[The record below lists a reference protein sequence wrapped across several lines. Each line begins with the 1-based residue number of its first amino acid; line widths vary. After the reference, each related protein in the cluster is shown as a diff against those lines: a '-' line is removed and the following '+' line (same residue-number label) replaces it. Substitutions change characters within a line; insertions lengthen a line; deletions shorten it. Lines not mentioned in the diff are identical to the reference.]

1 MSYPTVTLLPR
12 KEVPVL
18 GGHPWV
24 FSKGIREPK
33 ASASQQVST
42 LGVVPVSA
50 PDLAPG
56 SLVTL
61 LASDGRGLGIGTY
74 NPLTNIRV
82 RLITRDT
89 QQTIDQAFF
98 EKRFAELT
106 TWKQNHLPPNTN
118 GYRLV
123 HAETDSIPGL
133 IIDRYGSTFVFQL
146 HTAGMEH
153 FRTEIIEALK
163 TTFSPRA
170 IVERSDIEVRKQ
182 EGLTD
187 MPITV
192 HHGDITGPVTFQ
204 ENGISF
210 YADTLHGQ
218 KTGFFLDQRDARA
231 EVGNISANK
240 RVLNLFSYSGAYS
253 VYAAKNG
260 ATQVTS
266 IDISKP
272 ALDQAKQNFKLNHLD
287 PNDTTKYAFEDHDI
301 FDIVGRAQLP
311 HGPYDVIVCD
321 PPALAKTE
329 AHVQNASKA
338 YLMLNQHCFTHLE
351 KGGVLITS
359 SCSGRISQE
368 EFRDILRIAAGR
380 AGKQTKILKWITQ
393 PADHAELLA
402 FTEGRYLKTAII
414 EVV

>member
-1 MSYPTVTLLPR
+1 MNTYPTVTLLPR
-12 KEVPVL
+12 KEVPIL

-24 FSKGIREPK
+24 FSKGI
-33 ASASQQVST
+33 ST
-42 LGVVPVSA
+42 EGRNAPA
-50 PDLAPG
+50 PDLIPG

-61 LASDGRGLGIGTY
+61 LASDGKELGIGTY

-82 RLITRDT
+82 RLITRDAT
-89 QQTIDQAFF
+89 TIIDQAFF
-98 EKRFAELT
+98 EKRFVELDA
-106 TWKQNHLPPNTN
+106 WKQKHLPPHTN

-146 HTAGMEH
+146 HTAGMER

-163 TTFSPRA
+163 TTFTPRA

-182 EGLTD
+182 EGLND

-204 ENGISF
+204 ENGINF

-231 EVGNISANK
+231 EVGMLSANK
-240 RVLNLFSYSGAYS
+240 RVMNLFSYTSAYS

-272 ALDQAKQNFKLNHLD
+272 ALEQAKQNFKLNNLD
-287 PNDTTKYAFEDHDI
+287 PNDTKFAFEDHDI

-311 HGPYDVIVCD
+311 HGPYDLIVCD

-351 KGGVLITS
+351 KGGILVTS

-380 AGKQTKILKWITQ
+380 AGRQAKILKWITQ
-393 PADHAELLA
+393 PADHAEVLA
-402 FTEGRYLKTAII
+402 FTEGRYLKTAIV

>member
-1 MSYPTVTLLPR
+1 MNTYPTVTLLPR
-12 KEVPVL
+12 KEVPIL

-33 ASASQQVST
+33 AS
-42 LGVVPVSA
+42 VVPVSTPA
-50 PDLAPG
+50 PDLIPG
-56 SLVTL
+56 SLVML
-61 LASDGRGLGIGTY
+61 LASDGRELGIGTY

-89 QQTIDQAFF
+89 TTTIDQAFF
-98 EKRFAELT
+98 EKRFAELDV
-106 TWKQNHLPPNTN
+106 WKQKHLPPHTN

-123 HAETDSIPGL
+123 HAETDSLPGL

-146 HTAGMEH
+146 HTAGMER
-153 FRTEIIEALK
+153 FRTEVIEALK
-163 TTFSPRA
+163 TTFTPRA

-182 EGLTD
+182 EGLSD

-204 ENGISF
+204 ENGINF

-231 EVGNISANK
+231 EVGALSANK
-240 RVLNLFSYSGAYS
+240 RVLNLFSYTGAYS
-253 VYAAKNG
+253 VYVAKNG

-272 ALDQAKQNFKLNHLD
+272 ALEQAKNNFTLNKLD
-287 PNDTTKYAFEDHDI
+287 PNDPKYAFEDHDI
-301 FDIVGRAQLP
+301 FDIVGRTQLP

>member
-1 MSYPTVTLLPR
+1 MSLPTVILLPR
-12 KEVPVL
+12 KEVPIL

-24 FSKGIREPK
+24 FSKGISTEG
-33 ASASQQVST
+33 ASIPLRGRNA
-42 LGVVPVSA
+42 PA
-50 PDLAPG
+50 PDLIPG

-61 LASDGRGLGIGTY
+61 LASDGKELGIGTY

-89 QQTIDQAFF
+89 QQTINTAFF
-98 EKRFAELT
+98 AKRFAELDA
-106 TWKQNHLPPNTN
+106 WKQSHLPPHTN

-123 HAETDSIPGL
+123 HAETDSLPGL

-146 HTAGMEH
+146 HTAGMEQ

-163 TTFSPRA
+163 LTFTPRA

-182 EGLTD
+182 EGLKD
-187 MPITV
+187 MPIAV

-204 ENGISF
+204 ENGINF

-231 EVGNISANK
+231 ELGMLSVNK
-240 RVLNLFSYSGAYS
+240 RILNLFCYSGAYS

-260 ATQVTS
+260 AAQVTS

-272 ALDQAKQNFKLNHLD
+272 ALEQAKNNFTLNHLN
-287 PNDTTKYAFEDHDI
+287 PNDTEKYAFEDHDI
-301 FDIVGRAQLP
+301 FDIVGRTQLP

-329 AHVQNASKA
+329 EHVQNASKA
-338 YLMLNQHCFTHLE
+338 YLMLNQHCFSHLE
-351 KGGVLITS
+351 KGGTLITS

-368 EFRDILRIAAGR
+368 DFRDILRIAAGR
-380 AGKQTKILKWITQ
+380 AGKQAKIIKWITQ
-393 PADHAELLA
+393 PADHAESLA
-402 FTEGRYLKTAII
+402 FTEGRYLKTAIV